1 MSKLHK
7 SKRRLVKP
15 KESAKVKGEGL
26 GKAAGIL
33 GLVGQAVGIASS
45 LKKGPKVQKQKQ
57 KIEPVAGRVQK
68 PLMSMK
74 KPNNMSMGD
83 GKLAKIAAL
92 GGLAYL
98 FFGNKKK

>member
-57 KIEPVAGRVQK
+57 KIEPVAGRVQTVSYTHLTL
-68 PLMSMK
+68 PTT
-74 KPNNMSMGD
+74 P
-83 GKLAKIAAL
+83 
-92 GGLAYL
+92 YV
-98 FFGNKKK
+98 